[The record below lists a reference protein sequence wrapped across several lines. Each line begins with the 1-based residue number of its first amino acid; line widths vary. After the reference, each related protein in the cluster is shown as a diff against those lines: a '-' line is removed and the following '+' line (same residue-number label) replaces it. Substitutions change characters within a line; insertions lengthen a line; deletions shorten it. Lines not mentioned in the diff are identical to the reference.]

1 MIRRTS
7 VKKTSSKVLATV
19 LLLVLGSIEI
29 QAEPFETIRNNGNP
43 QNRVD
48 IAILGDGYTAA
59 ELPKYKTDVQT
70 FLDGIF
76 AQEPFKEYQS
86 YFNVYR
92 IDVTSNQ
99 SGADHPEKGVFVDTA
114 LDATY
119 NCNGI
124 QRLICVDA
132 TKVNTIVTNTL
143 GASQHDVTLVIVND
157 PEYGGSGGAI
167 AVASTEASVV
177 ELILHEEGHSFG
189 LLGDEYGGP
198 PPPACDNSVEPPQAN
213 VTKETQR
220 ALIKWNAWID
230 PATPIPTTTT
240 TPGVPGL
247 YEGSGYCD
255 TGLYRPTTASKM
267 RLLGNPYEQ
276 INIEQLLRR
285 IYNFTSPLDS
295 STPAAGDLALAQG
308 QTQAFSVSTPT
319 PFTHTLTVKWSV
331 DGQQQAT
338 GSNFVLN
345 SGPLTVG
352 NHTVVVSIND
362 PTPFVRSDPNQ
373 VLVTQKTWNVRVD
386 PPGTAPTVLAN
397 ISTRLPVGT
406 GDNVLIAGFIVTGN
420 QNKKVIVRAIGPSL
434 TLAGKLADP
443 ILELHD
449 ASGALLESND
459 NWVDSPNKQ
468 AIIDSTIP
476 PKDPLESAIVRSVPP
491 GNYTAIERGVN
502 NGTGIGVV
510 EAYDLDTSANSKLA
524 NISTRGLVQTGDN
537 VLFAGTIVVGQAS
550 QKVIIRALG
559 PSTGVPGAMADPT
572 LELHDANGGTLEGND
587 NWQDSPNKQ
596 AIIDS
601 TIPPSDPLESAIVR
615 TLNPGNYTAIL
626 RGVNNT
632 TGIAVVEIYALN

>member
-124 QRLICVDA
+124 QRLICVDV

-255 TGLYRPTTASKM
+255 TGLYRPTNASKM

-295 STPAAGDLALAQG
+295 STPAASDLALAQG

-338 GSNFVLN
+338 GSTFVLN
-345 SGPLTVG
+345 SGPLTIG

-386 PPGTAPTVLAN
+386 PPGTAPTALAN

-449 ASGALLESND
+449 ASGALLETND
-459 NWVDSPNKQ
+459 NWMDSPNKQ

-572 LELHDANGGTLEGND
+572 LELHDGNGALLEAND
-587 NWQDSPNKQ
+587 NWVDSPNKQ

-601 TIPPSDPLESAIVR
+601 TIPPPNNLESAIVR
-615 TLNPGNYTAIL
+615 TLPPANYTAIV

-632 TGIAVVEIYALN
+632 TGIAVVEVYALQ

>member
-1 MIRRTS
+1 M
-7 VKKTSSKVLATV
+7 KKTSSKVLATV

-124 QRLICVDA
+124 QRLICVDV

-255 TGLYRPTTASKM
+255 TGLYRPTNASKM

-295 STPAAGDLALAQG
+295 STPAASDLALAQG

-338 GSNFVLN
+338 GSTFVLN
-345 SGPLTVG
+345 SGPLTIG

-386 PPGTAPTVLAN
+386 PPGTAPTALAN

-449 ASGALLESND
+449 ASGALLETND
-459 NWVDSPNKQ
+459 NWMDSPNKQ

-572 LELHDANGGTLEGND
+572 LELRDANGNLLEAND
-587 NWQDSPNKQ
+587 NWMDSPNKQ

-601 TIPPSDPLESAIVR
+601 TIPPTNNAESAIVR
-615 TLNPGNYTAIL
+615 TLTPANYTAIV
-626 RGVNNT
+626 RGVNNS
-632 TGIAVVEIYALN
+632 TGIAVVEVYALN

>member
-1 MIRRTS
+1 M
-7 VKKTSSKVLATV
+7 KKTSSKVLATV
-19 LLLVLGSIEI
+19 LLLALVSIKA

-124 QRLICVDA
+124 QRLICVDV
-132 TKVNTIVTNTL
+132 TKVNNIVTNTL

-255 TGLYRPTTASKM
+255 TGLYRPTDASKM

-295 STPAAGDLALAQG
+295 STPAASDLALAQG

-338 GSNFVLN
+338 GSTFVLN
-345 SGPLTVG
+345 SGPLTIG

-406 GDNVLIAGFIVTGN
+406 GDNVLIGGFIVTGT
-420 QNKKVIVRAIGPSL
+420 QPKKIIVRAIGPSL
-434 TLAGKLADP
+434 ALAGKLADP
-443 ILELHD
+443 TLELHD

-476 PKDPLESAIVRSVPP
+476 PPNNAESAIVRSVPP

-537 VLFAGTIVVGQAS
+537 VLFAGMIVVGQAS

-559 PSTGVPGAMADPT
+559 PSTGVPGALADPT
-572 LELHDANGGTLEGND
+572 LELHDGNGALLEAND
-587 NWQDSPNKQ
+587 NWVDSPNKQ

-601 TIPPSDPLESAIVR
+601 TIPPTNNLESAIVR
-615 TLNPGNYTAIL
+615 TLTPANYTAIV
-626 RGVNNT
+626 RGANNS
-632 TGIAVVEIYALN
+632 TGIAVVEVYALN

>member
-1 MIRRTS
+1 M
-7 VKKTSSKVLATV
+7 KKTSSKVLATV

-124 QRLICVDA
+124 QRLICVDV

-255 TGLYRPTTASKM
+255 TGLYRPTNASKM

-295 STPAAGDLALAQG
+295 STPAASDLALAQG

-338 GSNFVLN
+338 GSTFVLN
-345 SGPLTVG
+345 SGPLTIG

-386 PPGTAPTVLAN
+386 PPGTAPTALAN

-449 ASGALLESND
+449 ASGALLETND
-459 NWVDSPNKQ
+459 NWMDSPNKQ

-572 LELHDANGGTLEGND
+572 LELHDGNGALLEAND
-587 NWQDSPNKQ
+587 NWVDSPNKQ

-601 TIPPSDPLESAIVR
+601 TIPPPNNLESAIVR
-615 TLNPGNYTAIL
+615 TLPPANYTAIV

-632 TGIAVVEIYALN
+632 TGIAVVEVYALQ